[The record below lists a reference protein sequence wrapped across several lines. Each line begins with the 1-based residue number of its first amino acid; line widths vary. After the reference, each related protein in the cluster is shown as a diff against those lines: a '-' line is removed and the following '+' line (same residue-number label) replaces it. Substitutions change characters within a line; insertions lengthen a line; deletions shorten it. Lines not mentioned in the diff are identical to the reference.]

1 MKILLAMAITAAVTF
16 FVTNL
21 WARHDVQNGF
31 AELARIECPHL
42 ILESDRP
49 DTQFLRVR
57 DNAYVPVY
65 KPAHMISPQ
74 PAAPAK
80 SR

>member
-1 MKILLAMAITAAVTF
+1 MRLFLAMAVTAGLTF
-16 FVTNL
+16 FATNL

-31 AELARIECPHL
+31 AELARVECPHL
-42 ILESDRP
+42 IMESDRP

-57 DNAYVPVY
+57 ENAYVPVY
-65 KPAHMISPQ
+65 KPARMITPR
-74 PAAPAK
+74 PTAPAN